1 MKLYF
6 APGPCSLSPH
16 IILRELGI
24 PFELVKVDNKSK
36 TTAQGDDYRAIN
48 PKGYVPALVAHNGE
62 VLTEG
67 VAIVQYLADIKPE
80 LALAPVNGTW
90 ERSRLQ
96 ETLNYIASEVHG
108 TMGPMFNPA
117 LPDAAK
123 DVFKDKLINRIGYL
137 ADILG
142 KQDFLL
148 GSTFTV
154 VDAYLFTVL
163 AWPKYFGIEISQ
175 WPAIASYVAR
185 IAARPAVKAAL
196 DAEAAA

>member
-6 APGPCSLSPH
+6 APGTCSLSPH

-96 ETLNYIASEVHG
+96 ETLNYITSEIHG

-123 DVFKDKLINRIGYL
+123 DVFKDKLYWVSCRYFRQTG
-137 ADILG
+137 
-142 KQDFLL
+142 F
-148 GSTFTV
+148 
-154 VDAYLFTVL
+154 L
-163 AWPKYFGIEISQ
+163 AWQ
-175 WPAIASYVAR
+175 YVYGGRCVSVYGAGM
-185 IAARPAVKAAL
+185 A
-196 DAEAAA
+196 